1 MPPTFSR
8 SVTDPHACEELLTLW
23 LTVLACKG
31 DPTLDPGRVVAHR
44 LNRAEYDNTVRDL
57 FGTALRP
64 ARDFPADDFGVG
76 FDNIAEV
83 LSISPLHVELYDHA
97 ANALVDE
104 LFGTGLVPPVTT
116 TFEAESGDVRAD
128 LGSVWDVTGWVLWT
142 EGAVQSTVWITD
154 AGDYT
159 VGVDAFGQ
167 QAGDEVVRMAVRV
180 DGAEVAVFDVPAVD
194 APAHHE
200 VRLAL
205 PAGSH
210 TIAAAFTN
218 EYKQPPADRNLIVD
232 RLQITGPLDV
242 PRVPSP
248 SRGRVLTCD
257 PAEIGEPECAEQIAR
272 TFGRRAFR
280 RPLTEP
286 EVAAKMRHYGVVREA
301 GGSWEEGVRAL
312 LQGLLLSPYFVYRVE
327 PDPWTGPR
335 ALNGYELAA
344 RLSYFV
350 WSSTPDDR
358 LLDLAQS
365 GALDDPGVLAAEAR
379 RLLDDP
385 RSEALVD
392 NLAGQWL
399 GVRKVDEARPSAAV
413 FPEWDSGLHAS
424 MRTEIAAFVGNV
436 LRSNRS
442 ALELF
447 TTDETFVDA
456 RLARHYGIPEP
467 EGEGFAAVRIPER
480 PGLLARAGLLS
491 ALAYPTRT
499 SPVIRGSWILG
510 NMLCAQPPPPPAG
523 VLPFEDAPSEP
534 VSMREQLAQH
544 RENPACASCHDQMD
558 GLGLALEGYDAIG
571 RSRTV
576 DDYGFPVDTTGELP
590 NVGSFDG
597 AAEMQR
603 TLVSDPRLPACMVKK
618 VFTYA
623 LGRAPTATDDPAL
636 AQLGTQFAASGYR
649 FEDLVLDVVGSQAF
663 RWRSGE
669 AP

>member
-1 MPPTFSR
+1 M
-8 SVTDPHACEELLTLW
+8 
-23 LTVLACKG
+23 
-31 DPTLDPGRVVAHR
+31 AHR

-57 FGTALRP
+57 FGTTLRP

-76 FDNIAEV
+76 FDNVAEV
-83 LSISPLHVELYDHA
+83 LSISPYHVELYDHA

-104 LFGTGLVPPVTT
+104 LFGTGLVPPETT
-116 TFEAESGDVRAD
+116 TFEAESGDVRAS
-128 LGSVWDVTGWVLWT
+128 LGAVWDVTGWVLWS
-142 EGAVQSTVWITD
+142 EGAVESTVWLASD
-154 AGDYT
+154 GAYT

-167 QAGDEVVRMAVRV
+167 QAGDEVVRMSLRV
-180 DGAEVAVFDVPAVD
+180 DGAEVAVFDVGAVD
-194 APAHHE
+194 AAERYE

-205 PAGSH
+205 AAGSH
-210 TIAAAFTN
+210 TIAAAYTN
-218 EYKQPPADRNLIVD
+218 EYKRPPEDRNLVVD
-232 RLQITGPLDV
+232 RLQVTGPLDV

-248 SRGRVLTCD
+248 NRSRVLVCD
-257 PAEIGEPECAEQIAR
+257 PALDGEPECAEQIAR

-312 LQGLLLSPYFVYRVE
+312 LQSLLLSPYFVYRVE

-335 ALNGYELAA
+335 ALNGYEVAA

-365 GALDDPGVLAAEAR
+365 GALADPGVLGAEAR

-385 RSEALVD
+385 RSEALID

-399 GVRKVDEARPSAAV
+399 GVRKVDEARPSTAV
-413 FPEWDSGLHAS
+413 FPEWDSGLQAS
-424 MRTEIAAFVGNV
+424 MRTEIAAFVRNV
-436 LRSNRS
+436 LRNDRS

-447 TTDETFVDA
+447 TTDVTFVDA

-467 EGEGFAAVRIPER
+467 EGEGFREVRMPDR
-480 PGLLARAGLLS
+480 PGLLARAGLLA
-491 ALAYPTRT
+491 ALSYPTRT

-510 NMLCAQPPPPPAG
+510 NVLCAQPPPPPAG
-523 VLPFEDAPSEP
+523 VQPFEDAPTEP

-544 RENPACASCHDQMD
+544 RENPACAACHDQMD
-558 GLGLALEGYDAIG
+558 GIGLALEEYDAIG

-576 DDYGFPVDTTGELP
+576 DDYGFALDTTGSLP
-590 NVGSFDG
+590 SVGSFDG
-597 AAEMQR
+597 AAEMQL
-603 TLVSDPRLPACMVKK
+603 TLVSDPRLPACMVSK

-623 LGRAPTATDDPAL
+623 LGRAPTADDETTLRYLEAR
-636 AQLGTQFAASGYR
+636 FAASGYR
-649 FEDLVLDVVGSQAF
+649 FEDLVLDVVSSRAF